1 MSKLLYSMVWKFV
14 SLQNLYIET
23 LMPKVMVLQYRAD
36 GSVCHECA
44 AIMNE
49 ISVLILRDT
58 IKFLSPL

>member
-1 MSKLLYSMVWKFV
+1 
-14 SLQNLYIET
+14 
-23 LMPKVMVLQYRAD
+23 MVLQYRAD